1 MRQQYV
7 EYVNEVGAAVN
18 LLAGI
23 VEQAKKDA
31 TMHTLQPPF
40 TCPIDYP
47 HNCRRCAR
55 EFLAMLDAEIQE
67 NPKMRVYELAE
78 TVLEI
83 IG

>member
-31 TMHTLQPPF
+31 SSLSLQPPF

-55 EFLAMLDAEIQE
+55 KFLAALDAKIQE
-67 NPKMRVYELAE
+67 SPHMRVYELAE